1 MDSFFQMIILMIMLL
16 NPFLLVIYLVE
27 IIKTISLKEFAGI
40 LGLAGVI
47 SSTVF
52 IAFAITGEIIFQ
64 SFIHAKFESFQI
76 FGGIVFLLISI
87 NFMFNGNAAISSLRG
102 DSQDKVGAIAMPI
115 LIGPGSLNVSVLAGK
130 NLGGLNA
137 SLAIIIAVTFTIGV
151 LILLKVVHDIVLPK
165 NARVIDR
172 YVSVMGKVTSLY
184 LGTVAI
190 QMLMSGIK
198 DWWGL

>member
-27 IIKTISLKEFAGI
+27 IIKTITLKEFAGI
-40 LGLAGVI
+40 LGMAGMI
-47 SSTVF
+47 SSIVF

-130 NLGGLNA
+130 NLGVLKA

-151 LILLKVVHDIVLPK
+151 LILLKIIHDIVLPK

-190 QMLMSGIK
+190 QMLMNGIK